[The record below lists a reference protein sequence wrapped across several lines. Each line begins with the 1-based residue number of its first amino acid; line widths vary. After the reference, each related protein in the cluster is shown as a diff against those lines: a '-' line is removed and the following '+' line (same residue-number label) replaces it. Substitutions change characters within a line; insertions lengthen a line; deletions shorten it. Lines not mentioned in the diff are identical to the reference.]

1 MSSSSNI
8 TPYQGQRYRLT
19 YPEKNVVGW
28 SPTPDRCTRERKK
41 SCCQRMNYLATPCS
55 SCSSTFIPSAR
66 PDPNKC
72 LKLCKGID
80 TKKVNGCLAEQMQY
94 RTRINNNGCLM
105 EPSAAEYTN
114 VSINNA
120 GNCNS
125 KSILTFN
132 DRSPPNI
139 PQYGSKD
146 SSAYDPLRY
155 VYGNA
160 YTY

>member
-1 MSSSSNI
+1 MSNGNVQ
-8 TPYQGQRYRLT
+8 PYQGQRYRLT
-19 YPEKNVVGW
+19 YPEKNVVGI
-28 SPTPDRCTRERKK
+28 SPDPDRCTRQSRK
-41 SCCQRMNYLATPCS
+41 SCCQQMLYTPRPCS
-55 SCSSTFIPSAR
+55 SCNSTFIPSAR

-80 TKKVNGCLAEQMQY
+80 VKNVNGCLAEQMQY

-114 VSINNA
+114 VSINNT
-120 GNCNS
+120 GKCNS

-132 DRSPPNI
+132 RRNPPPSPG
-139 PQYGSKD
+139 YGAKYN
-146 SSAYDPLRY
+146 SSYDPILWE
-155 VYGNA
+155 YGNA